1 VSEQVLSN
9 KILQRGTAACK
20 TNSAG
25 DVLNIQFTLWLP
37 NSHGQSE
44 ESEED
49 CHVQKIHPDIVYF
62 LTGKFSMLTN
72 GSLEV
77 VVSSCK
83 HLEIEK
89 DKIPICKPIV
99 YLLGKVKESCNTTD
113 LGYYITIEVKPY
125 LSSELCGPKDIVL
138 THPIEGRLKNTFTA
152 AKKLSIV
159 QCTGEL
165 FILDEKQYCDV
176 IELQFINTKSE
187 LASTS
192 TNIPW
197 GISSNDNQRKKNTTE
212 NRITAIHQSM
222 QKQPPTPVKI
232 KKEPLTDN
240 KGKSPQTRMKI
251 NEIARETIKRKK
263 STPKTNET
271 DEELTSDREKETEDV
286 DLTKESDTEEES
298 SIPLRKRTRRTRKT
312 RKN

>member
-1 VSEQVLSN
+1 
-9 KILQRGTAACK
+9 
-20 TNSAG
+20 
-25 DVLNIQFTLWLP
+25 
-37 NSHGQSE
+37 
-44 ESEED
+44 
-49 CHVQKIHPDIVYF
+49 
-62 LTGKFSMLTN
+62 M
-72 GSLEV
+72 
-77 VVSSCK
+77 
-83 HLEIEK
+83 
-89 DKIPICKPIV
+89 
-99 YLLGKVKESCNTTD
+99 D

-159 QCTGEL
+159 QCTGEP

-222 QKQPPTPVKI
+222 KNQPPTPIKI
-232 KKEPLTDN
+232 KKEPLTNN
-240 KGKSPQTRMKI
+240 KGKSPQTQ
-251 NEIARETIKRKK
+251 IKVNSPWNDKK
-263 STPKTNET
+263 
-271 DEELTSDREKETEDV
+271 KE
-286 DLTKESDTEEES
+286 
-298 SIPLRKRTRRTRKT
+298 RRSNNQRS
-312 RKN
+312 